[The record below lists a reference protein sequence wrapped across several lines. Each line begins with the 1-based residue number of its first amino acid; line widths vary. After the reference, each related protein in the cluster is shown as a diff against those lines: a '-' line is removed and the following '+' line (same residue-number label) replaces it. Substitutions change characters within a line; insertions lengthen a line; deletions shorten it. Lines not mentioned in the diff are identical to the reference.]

1 MRKVLLA
8 TTALVAMG
16 GVSAA
21 SADIT
26 LSASSE
32 FQYITNSGTGTTPLA
47 AEDRDVAT
55 QVDFGLA
62 ASAALDNGMTVA
74 AGLDL
79 HESFSATAGIL
90 DDSGFTLSGD
100 FGTIGFGG
108 YAEAVHGG
116 MSTDVTADEGWTLHA
131 NYKKPADE
139 YIAHSDLSLK
149 LPAVSGV
156 TLSVGMSDGDTSS
169 ADGTQAGLSY
179 TMAAG
184 SMTVTVGYGTS
195 STGAADSDATST
207 GVKVVAG
214 NTTVVAAVN
223 ETGKHSGNSVGITYK
238 VSDVLTV
245 QAYTGTM
252 EKSDVAA
259 YEAKDTGIG
268 FSYTVTPGLTL
279 AVTQN
284 DFSGKGDATAGAE
297 DGSRTAIT
305 LNASY

>member
-79 HESFSATAGIL
+79 DENAGK

-108 YAEAVHGG
+108 YAEAAHGG

-156 TLSVGMSDGDTSS
+156 TLSVGMSDGATSS

-223 ETGKHSGNSVGITYK
+223 EVGKHSGNSVGITYK

-252 EKSDVAA
+252 EKSDVSA

>member
-79 HESFSATAGIL
+79 DENAGK

-156 TLSVGMSDGDTSS
+156 TLSVGMSDGPTSS

-223 ETGKHSGNSVGITYK
+223 ETGKYSGNSVGITYK

-252 EKSDVAA
+252 EKSDVSA

>member
-79 HESFSATAGIL
+79 DEDAAAAV

-156 TLSVGMSDGDTSS
+156 TLSVGMSDGATSS

-252 EKSDVAA
+252 EKSDVSA

>member
-74 AGLDL
+74 AGIDLDEG
-79 HESFSATAGIL
+79 HEDQP

-100 FGTIGFGG
+100 FGKIGFGG
-108 YAEAVHGG
+108 YAEAAHGG
-116 MSTDVTADEGWTLHA
+116 MSTDVTADEGWTLHE

-156 TLSVGMSDGDTSS
+156 TLSVGMSDGATSS

-184 SMTVTVGYGTS
+184 SMTVTVGYATS

-252 EKSDVAA
+252 EKSDVSA

>member
-32 FQYITNSGTGTTPLA
+32 FQYITNSGTGATPLA

-79 HESFSATAGIL
+79 DEDPAAAV

-108 YAEAVHGG
+108 YAEAAHGG

-156 TLSVGMSDGDTSS
+156 TLSVGMSDGATSS

-252 EKSDVAA
+252 EKSDVSA

>member
-79 HESFSATAGIL
+79 DENAGK

-108 YAEAVHGG
+108 YAEAAHGG

-156 TLSVGMSDGDTSS
+156 TLSVGMSDGATSS

-223 ETGKHSGNSVGITYK
+223 ETGKYSGNSVGITYK

>member
-79 HESFSATAGIL
+79 DENAGK

-156 TLSVGMSDGDTSS
+156 TLSVGMSDGATSS

-223 ETGKHSGNSVGITYK
+223 ETGKYSGNSVGITYK

-252 EKSDVAA
+252 EKSDVSA

>member
-74 AGLDL
+74 AGIDLD
-79 HESFSATAGIL
+79 EGVGDQP

-156 TLSVGMSDGDTSS
+156 TLSVGMSDGATSS

>member
-79 HESFSATAGIL
+79 DENAGK

-156 TLSVGMSDGDTSS
+156 TLSVGMSDGATSS

-252 EKSDVAA
+252 EKSDVSA

-284 DFSGKGDATAGAE
+284 DFSGKGAAVGAE

>member
-79 HESFSATAGIL
+79 DEDPAAAV

-108 YAEAVHGG
+108 YAEAAHGG

-156 TLSVGMSDGDTSS
+156 TLSVGMSDGATSS

-223 ETGKHSGNSVGITYK
+223 ETGKYSGNSVGITYK

-252 EKSDVAA
+252 EKSDVSA

>member
-79 HESFSATAGIL
+79 DEDPAAAV

-108 YAEAVHGG
+108 YAEAAHGG
-116 MSTDVTADEGWTLHA
+116 MSTDVTADEGWTLHE

-156 TLSVGMSDGDTSS
+156 TLSVGMSDGATSS

-184 SMTVTVGYGTS
+184 SMTVTVGYATS

-223 ETGKHSGNSVGITYK
+223 ETGKYSGNSVGITYK

-252 EKSDVAA
+252 EKSDVSA

>member
-79 HESFSATAGIL
+79 DENAGK

-156 TLSVGMSDGDTSS
+156 TLSVGMSDGATSS

-207 GVKVVAG
+207 GIKVVAG

-252 EKSDVAA
+252 EKSDVSA

>member
-21 SADIT
+21 SADIS

-79 HESFSATAGIL
+79 DEDPAAAV

-100 FGTIGFGG
+100 FGKIGFGG

-116 MSTDVTADEGWTLHA
+116 VSTDVTADEGWTLHE

-156 TLSVGMSDGDTSS
+156 TLSVGMSDGATSS

-252 EKSDVAA
+252 EKSDVSA

>member
-32 FQYITNSGTGTTPLA
+32 FQYITNSGTGATPLA

-74 AGLDL
+74 AGIDLDEG
-79 HESFSATAGIL
+79 HEDQP

-100 FGTIGFGG
+100 FGKIGFGG
-108 YAEAVHGG
+108 YAEAAHGG

-156 TLSVGMSDGDTSS
+156 TLSVGMSDGATSS

-184 SMTVTVGYGTS
+184 SMTVTVGYATS

-223 ETGKHSGNSVGITYK
+223 ETGKYSGNSVGITYK

-252 EKSDVAA
+252 EKSDVSA

>member
-79 HESFSATAGIL
+79 DEDPAAAV

-108 YAEAVHGG
+108 YAEAAHGG

-156 TLSVGMSDGDTSS
+156 TLSVGMSDGATSS

-184 SMTVTVGYGTS
+184 SMTVTVGYATS

-252 EKSDVAA
+252 EKSDVSA

>member
-79 HESFSATAGIL
+79 DENAGK

-156 TLSVGMSDGDTSS
+156 TLSVGMSDGLTSS

-223 ETGKHSGNSVGITYK
+223 ETGKYSGNSVGITYK

>member
-79 HESFSATAGIL
+79 DENAGK

-156 TLSVGMSDGDTSS
+156 TLSVGMSDGATSS

-184 SMTVTVGYGTS
+184 SMTVTVGYATS

-223 ETGKHSGNSVGITYK
+223 ETGKYSGNSVGITYK

-252 EKSDVAA
+252 EKSDVSA

>member
-79 HESFSATAGIL
+79 DENAGK

-156 TLSVGMSDGDTSS
+156 TLSVGMSDGATSS

-207 GVKVVAG
+207 GIKVVAG

-238 VSDVLTV
+238 VSAVLTV

-252 EKSDVAA
+252 EKSDVSA

>member
-32 FQYITNSGTGTTPLA
+32 FQYITNSGTGATPLA

-79 HESFSATAGIL
+79 DEDAGK

-108 YAEAVHGG
+108 YAEAAHGG

-156 TLSVGMSDGDTSS
+156 TLSVGMSDGATSS

-223 ETGKHSGNSVGITYK
+223 ETGKYSGNSVGITYK

-252 EKSDVAA
+252 EKSDVSA

>member
-79 HESFSATAGIL
+79 DENAGK

-156 TLSVGMSDGDTSS
+156 TLSVGMSDGATSS

-252 EKSDVAA
+252 EKSDVSA

>member
-79 HESFSATAGIL
+79 DENAGK

-131 NYKKPADE
+131 NYKKPGDE

-156 TLSVGMSDGDTSS
+156 TVSVGMSDGTTSS

-184 SMTVTVGYGTS
+184 SMTVTVGYATS

>member
-79 HESFSATAGIL
+79 DEDPAAAV

-100 FGTIGFGG
+100 FGKIGFGG
-108 YAEAVHGG
+108 YAEAAHGG

-156 TLSVGMSDGDTSS
+156 TLSVGMSDGATSS

-223 ETGKHSGNSVGITYK
+223 ETGKYSGNSVGITYK

-252 EKSDVAA
+252 EKSDVSA